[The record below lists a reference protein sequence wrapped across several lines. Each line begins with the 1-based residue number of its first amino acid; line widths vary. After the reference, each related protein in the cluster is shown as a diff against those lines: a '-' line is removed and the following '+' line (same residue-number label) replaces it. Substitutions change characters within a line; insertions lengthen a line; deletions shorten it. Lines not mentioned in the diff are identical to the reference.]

1 MWKPPRERPSG
12 SSRGLVRWV
21 LMVTLGDAVGFSV
34 PAITGVAV
42 TGASWGRSVT
52 FVAMVLAGSVEG
64 ALLGTAQADCLYRW
78 AVLPTRRRWIIAT
91 SVGAAVAWSLW
102 HAAQHD
108 WSTPDCRDR
117 DHGRHWWAGITDIL
131 TARAV
136 FRAS

>member
-12 SSRGLVRWV
+12 SSRGVVRWV
-21 LMVTLGDAVGFSV
+21 LTVTLGEAVGFSV

-42 TGASWGRSVT
+42 TGASWGRSAT

-64 ALLGTAQADCLYRW
+64 ALFGTAQADCLYRW
-78 AVLPTRRRWIIAT
+78 AVLPARRRWIRHQRRR
-91 SVGAAVAWSLW
+91 GGRMVAW

-117 DHGRHWWAGITDIL
+117 DHGRHWRAGITDIL
-131 TARAV
+131 AARAV